1 MVILLL
7 FGCEC
12 FAAASGELARLECE
26 CFEAVALVVVVL
38 AAVSCA
44 ELAAGDVERL
54 ALACVTGGGDWNDAV
69 VGTKGKLDHHS
80 DHCGYFPDQTTA
92 DCHIDDDTGWQ
103 VARMRSVAL
112 LLQGSNARGVVTLD
126 GIRVPWVGFYRIQ
139 GTVV

>member
-1 MVILLL
+1 MAHIVVACSEEHHKDEKTVSEVR
-7 FGCEC
+7 GRVG
-12 FAAASGELARLECE
+12 AACADEL
-26 CFEAVALVVVVL
+26 EAGA
-38 AAVSCA
+38 
-44 ELAAGDVERL
+44 
-54 ALACVTGGGDWNDAV
+54 ACVTGGGDWNDAV

-103 VARMRSVAL
+103 VVRMRSVAL

-126 GIRVPWVGFYRIQ
+126 GIRVPWAGFYRIQ